1 MVLTATAISSLLLS
15 LGLATCGWR
24 FFETFK
30 NSSGEASEK
39 SIGRLLMSLFFLSAA
54 YNAVSGI
61 SSLLLIEST
70 AATLL
75 WLTVISHILLTALA
89 ILSVYTVYYIF
100 CPPTSPR
107 PLLLSIG
114 VLGGAGL
121 FHINNPVQLA
131 PLLIGVNSPNM
142 LIVTGSLLVVS
153 LTAILFIFIQL
164 FRKSADR
171 STRMFSAA
179 ICGLTL
185 ATAANT
191 VATTGTHTSNEV
203 TLVISLFSGLTGFV
217 FLLSGTSSRPLRL
230 TITLLVLLLLA
241 WIVLTYSNIF
251 AGAESTPLAKEIW
264 SLSMQIVSFMGLW
277 IAFTRKQQ
285 TFRGQKEIKR
295 SILFLSL
302 GLGLQI
308 LAHNLYYYYVFIL
321 QRETPYPSPID
332 IGYIGSAGLYLFG
345 SLSIVKSL
353 LGGFKAIS
361 KEHRAIG
368 VIVFLAGILVAYPP
382 LMNEPSSSMLH
393 PIRMLLDIGYP
404 LLESAFVAL
413 ALIVI
418 LNTKK
423 IASRPIRGFAFCVF
437 FALLSQYLADFSYTY
452 LLDSGNWPDGRVSDI
467 FYLAS
472 YFLMSTAIIKFHNA
486 QRISKFPCSKNDTA
500 KSPFLLPAA
509 FAVPL
514 GKSSS
519 YSRSI
524 VEFSGERQSNALSLG
539 KIIKITARPLR

>member
-1 MVLTATAISSLLLS
+1 MTFASTAISFILIAS
-15 LGLATCGWR
+15 GLATCGWQ
-24 FFETFK
+24 FFTALRAGPKADE
-30 NSSGEASEK
+30 ER
-39 SIGRLLMSLFFLSAA
+39 SIGRLLTTLFFVAAA
-54 YNAVSGI
+54 YNTAVGI
-61 SSLLLIEST
+61 GPLLSLSNPT
-70 AATLL
+70 HAL
-75 WLTVISHILLTALA
+75 WISITSHILLTTLA
-89 ILSVYTVYYIF
+89 AFSVYTAYFIF
-100 CPPTSPR
+100 CPPTPPR
-107 PLLLSIG
+107 LLLLSIG

-131 PLLIGVNSPNM
+131 PLLIGGNSPNI

-171 STRMFSAA
+171 STRMLSAA
-179 ICGLTL
+179 ICGLTI

-191 VATTGTHTSNEV
+191 VATIGTHTPNEV
-203 TLVISLFSGLTGFV
+203 TLVISLLSGLTGFV

-230 TITLLVLLLLA
+230 TITLLVILLLA

-251 AGAESTPLAKEIW
+251 TGAESTSLAKEIW

-277 IAFTRKQQ
+277 IAFARKQQ

-345 SLSIVKSL
+345 SFSIVKSL
-353 LGGFKAIS
+353 LGGFKVIS
-361 KEHRAIG
+361 KIHRAIG
-368 VIVFLAGILVAYPP
+368 IIVFLAGILVAYPP
-382 LMNEPSSSMLH
+382 LMNEPSSTMLH
-393 PIRMLLDIGYP
+393 PTRILLDIGYP

-423 IASRPIRGFAFCVF
+423 IASRQIRGFVFCTF

-452 LLDSGNWPDGRVSDI
+452 LLDSGSWPDGRINDI

-472 YFLMSTAIIKFHNA
+472 YFLMSTAIIKFHNT
-486 QRISKFPCSKNDTA
+486 QRISRLPCSKNDTA
-500 KSPFLLPAA
+500 NSPFLLPAA
-509 FAVPL
+509 SAVPF
-514 GKSSS
+514 GKSGS
-519 YSRSI
+519 YSGIISELSGKKRS
-524 VEFSGERQSNALSLG
+524 NTLSLE
-539 KIIKITARPLR
+539 KIIKITARPLK